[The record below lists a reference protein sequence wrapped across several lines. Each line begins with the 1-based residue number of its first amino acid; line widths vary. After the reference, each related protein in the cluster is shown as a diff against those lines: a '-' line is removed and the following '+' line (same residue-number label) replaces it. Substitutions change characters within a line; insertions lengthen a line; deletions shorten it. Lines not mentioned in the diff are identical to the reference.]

1 MKVLLVE
8 DEAIIAMNLE
18 EVLIQAG
25 YEVVGPAS
33 TVLQAKTLINEHDD
47 IDCAVLDV
55 NLRGEPAYPIAELL
69 NMKGIPF
76 IFTSGYGKG
85 GIDQKFS
92 DRPVLSKPLEEE
104 LLCSLITQ
112 LTKRAGA

>member
-8 DEAIIAMNLE
+8 DEAIIAMNFE
-18 EVLIQAG
+18 EVLGQAG
-25 YEVVGPAS
+25 YEVLGPAS
-33 TVLQAKTLINEHDD
+33 TVLQAKTLINKHDD

-92 DRPVLSKPLEEE
+92 DRPVLSKPVDEE

-112 LTKRAGA
+112 LPKRASA